1 MTPTPTTEVAMAA
14 AEEEE
19 EETEELKELLVTLPK
34 EKGWRTPF
42 IYKFQGFWS
51 QPKEIQSILSFQKHF
66 KTSESDVVLAT
77 IPKSGTTW
85 LKALAFAIINRKR
98 YSNTQ
103 NHPLLTSNPHDLVPF
118 IEYEIYANNQVPDLS
133 DFAQPRIFATHIPY
147 HALEESMKKSD
158 TTKIVYLCRN
168 PFDTFISSWLFL
180 KKLRPESLPQFS
192 FEEAFKMYC
201 DGFIGCGPFWEHM
214 LGYYNESLKRP
225 QHVLFLKYEDMKED
239 IVSNLR
245 VLGGFL
251 GFPFSLEEEREGVI
265 EDIANLCSFD
275 KLKELEVNKSGKAA
289 MAFLNNSNFEN
300 NYLFRKGQV
309 GDWVNHFNPSMVN
322 KLSQLMEDKF
332 QGSGLSFKLH

>member
-1 MTPTPTTEVAMAA
+1 MEAD
-14 AEEEE
+14 
-19 EETEELKELLVTLPK
+19 
-34 EKGWRTPF
+34 F
-42 IYKFQGFWS
+42 
-51 QPKEIQSILSFQKHF
+51 
-66 KTSESDVVLAT
+66 
-77 IPKSGTTW
+77 
-85 LKALAFAIINRKR
+85 
-98 YSNTQ
+98 
-103 NHPLLTSNPHDLVPF
+103 DLHGGRFRPPVEF

-133 DFAQPRIFATHIPY
+133 NFAQPRIFATHIPY

-245 VLGGFL
+245 VLW
-251 GFPFSLEEEREGVI
+251 
-265 EDIANLCSFD
+265 
-275 KLKELEVNKSGKAA
+275 LKELEVNKSGKAA
-289 MAFLNNSNFEN
+289 MAFLNNNFEN

-332 QGSGLSFKLH
+332 QGSVVADQCSLVVVTTDDGGQRTDLFRQWIAVEADLLHLYHRFAIEASISGISVLRLKPPSPAPPPFRD